1 MVIQKISATEQI
13 IFRKKDNNKISTAQ
27 STRNKLLSQTDK
39 ILIGTTLGLAV
50 INTALLVKKPSQ
62 KKVEEMVKDK
72 FLEEQIK
79 NRKLLFSKFKFESF
93 KDNDKIASIDDLA
106 GLEQLKDFI
115 NKQQVLLKN
124 KNIQKEHNIDNFSS
138 LLLWGVPG
146 TGKTTAVLGIAK
158 KLDADFIRLDKELFD
173 SEFISKGPRQLAE
186 YFRNIEMH
194 AKNNKDKNIVV
205 FMDEIDSTISVD
217 RGLEAKQDDVLVNT
231 LKQGLT
237 DLQQKCD
244 NVIFIGATNKDPNGI
259 KSDNTAVRLN
269 SAVLSRFNYQFEL
282 KLPEPKTIQEA
293 WTKLMKTKS
302 GKDKFTNKQNEII
315 AQKFAELGMSFRDI
329 KNTANKLNIEDAVE
343 FCRKGSYNSKANLIN
358 VIKNDEKTG
367 YDHVKKIEM
376 DKNKKAKIL
385 EELKAGL

>member
-1 MVIQKISATEQI
+1 
-13 IFRKKDNNKISTAQ
+13 
-27 STRNKLLSQTDK
+27 
-39 ILIGTTLGLAV
+39 
-50 INTALLVKKPSQ
+50 
-62 KKVEEMVKDK
+62 MVKDK

-146 TGKTTAVLGIAK
+146 TGKTSAAMGIAK

-194 AKNNKDKNIVV
+194 AKNHKDKNIVV

>member
-1 MVIQKISATEQI
+1 MIIKETYSKIHFGSAENSKHDKSTKHNN
-13 IFRKKDNNKISTAQ
+13 RKNA
-27 STRNKLLSQTDK
+27 DK
-39 ILIGTTLGLAV
+39 ILIGTALGLAV

-194 AKNNKDKNIVV
+194 AKNHKDKNIVV

-376 DKNKKAKIL
+376 DKNKNAKIL